1 MRVMRAA
8 VRTESMNIRTLK
20 TDKEDDVTVD
30 DRSDSQLGLKAEVMK
45 FN

>member
-1 MRVMRAA
+1 VMRTA
-8 VRTESMNIRTLK
+8 VRTELMSIKVLK

-30 DRSDSQLGLKAEVMK
+30 DESDSQLDLKVKVMK